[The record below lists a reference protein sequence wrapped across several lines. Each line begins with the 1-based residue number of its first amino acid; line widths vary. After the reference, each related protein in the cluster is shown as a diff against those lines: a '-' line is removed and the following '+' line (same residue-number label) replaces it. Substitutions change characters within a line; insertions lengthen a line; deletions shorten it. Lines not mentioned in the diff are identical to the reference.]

1 MAEVLNVKK
10 RELTG
15 KLNNRRLRNAGKIPA
30 VLYGNGKESV
40 SLEVCAVEFA
50 AIVRHKEKNIE
61 LAGDITG
68 KVVMRDIQWDTFG
81 LDVQHIDFYH

>member
-30 VLYGNGKESV
+30 VLYGKGKESV
-40 SLEVCAVEFA
+40 SLEVCAEEFA
-50 AIVRHKEKNIE
+50 AVVRHKAKNVE
-61 LAGDITG
+61 LSGDASG
-68 KVVMRDIQWDTFG
+68 AAVMRDIKWDTFG
-81 LDVQHIDFYH
+81 LEVQHIDFYQ